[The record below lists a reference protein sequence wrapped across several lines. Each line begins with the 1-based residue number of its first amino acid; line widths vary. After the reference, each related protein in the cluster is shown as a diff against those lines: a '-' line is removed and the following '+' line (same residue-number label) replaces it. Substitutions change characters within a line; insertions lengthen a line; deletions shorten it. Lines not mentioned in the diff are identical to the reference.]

1 VGPNPPRR
9 TRRLARHAPCCLA
22 YDLPLA
28 TLNVKDFKD
37 LAEHGGLTLLGI

>member
-1 VGPNPPRR
+1 M
-9 TRRLARHAPCCLA
+9 A

-37 LAEHGGLTLLGI
+37 FAENEGLTLIGI